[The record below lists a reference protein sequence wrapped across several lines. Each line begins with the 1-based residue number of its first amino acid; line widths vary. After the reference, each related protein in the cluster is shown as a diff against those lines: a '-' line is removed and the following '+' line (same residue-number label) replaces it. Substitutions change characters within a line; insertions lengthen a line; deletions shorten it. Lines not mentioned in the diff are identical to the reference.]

1 MGIKITMTY
10 HQTPTRLAKKKKKK
24 KKKPNIGGYVY
35 VATGIQ
41 IILVD
46 MQINATSLE
55 KCLAIF

>member
-1 MGIKITMTY
+1 MGIKITMRY
-10 HQTPTRLAKKKKKK
+10 HQTPTRLAKKKKKQ
-24 KKKPNIGGYVY
+24 PNIGGYVY